1 MRAMRALLIGIALL
15 LLGACTTPQIQE
27 LGLAVNEP
35 FLDGKTA
42 VMADG
47 GRLPMHVWPA
57 KEPKAVM
64 IGVHG
69 MNGYAEDFALP
80 GPWFAAQGIS
90 FYAYDQRSFGRTDKD
105 KLGLWPGSEAM
116 VSDLK
121 SVHALL
127 KKKHGNLPV
136 YVMGISMG
144 GAVTMKALDSGLE
157 PAGAVLVAPAVWGWR
172 AMNPFLKST
181 LWITAHVAPSYAPT
195 GESLDVWPSDNIE
208 ILRAIGR
215 DPLYQSK
222 TRTDTIYG
230 LVNLMDEAYDSAER
244 LKAPILYLYGKND
257 QIVPADP
264 TYAVIGRIKAPK
276 RVAVY
281 KNGWH
286 MLLRDQQRKVV
297 WKDITAWIDNKTASL
312 PSGEEHK
319 TKKVAQN

>member
-1 MRAMRALLIGIALL
+1 MRALLIGFGLL
-15 LLGACTTPQIQE
+15 VLGACASPQIQE

-47 GRLPMHVWPA
+47 ARLPMNVWPA
-57 KEPKAVM
+57 KKPKAV
-64 IGVHG
+64 ILGVHG
-69 MNGYAEDFALP
+69 MNGYARDFGLP
-80 GPWFAAQGIS
+80 GPWFASKGIS

-105 KLGLWPGSEAM
+105 KLGRWPGGEAM

-121 SVHALL
+121 SIHALL
-127 KKKHGNLPV
+127 KKKHANVPV

-157 PAGAVLVAPAVWGWR
+157 PAGTVLVAPAVWGWR

-195 GESLDVWPSDNIE
+195 GESLDIWPSDNIE
-208 ILRAIGR
+208 ILRTIGR

-230 LVNLMDEAYDSAER
+230 LVTLMDEAYDSAER
-244 LKAPILYLYGKND
+244 LKSPILYLYGTKD
-257 QIVPADP
+257 QIVPAAP
-264 TYAVIGRIKAPK
+264 THKVIARIKAQK
-276 RVAVY
+276 RVAIY

-286 MLLRDQQRKVV
+286 MLLRDKQRKVV
-297 WKDITAWIDNKTASL
+297 WKDIAAWVANKTAAL
-312 PSGEEHK
+312 PSGEEFK
-319 TKKVAQN
+319 AKKVAQK